1 MSYLKCALLAALV
14 GGLASGAEFPGAEIS
29 NGLIEA
35 KLYLPD
41 AEKGYYRGTRF
52 DWSGVIHSLRYKGH
66 EFFGQWFERY
76 DPVLHDAIMGPV
88 EEFLTGET
96 ALGYAEAKPGGTFI
110 RIGVGAVRKPD
121 EQTFQRFHTYE
132 LVNPG
137 KWRVAKAAD
146 RVEFTHEL
154 TDETSGY
161 AYLYRKTVRLAK
173 DRPELAI
180 EHSLRNTGR
189 RVIETSQYNHNF
201 FVIDGQPTGPD
212 FAVRFPFNLR
222 AAADLKGIGEVRG
235 RELAFLRELQPRES
249 LFSELQGYGAATSD
263 YDITVENRKTGAA
276 VRITGDKPLSKL
288 IFWCVR
294 ATLCPE
300 PYIDMRIE
308 PGAESQWRLVYRFS
322 AR

>member
-1 MSYLKCALLAALV
+1 MSYVKYTAVAALA
-14 GGLASGAEFPGAEIS
+14 GGLAWGAEFPGAEIS
-29 NGLIEA
+29 NGLIQA

-76 DPVLHDAIMGPV
+76 EPTLHDAITGPV
-88 EEFLTGET
+88 EEFRTGET
-96 ALGYAEAKPGGTFI
+96 SLGYAEAKPGGTFI

-121 EQTFQRFHTYE
+121 EAPFERFRTYE
-132 LVNPG
+132 IVNAG
-137 KWRVAKAAD
+137 KWRVQKAAD

-154 TDETSGY
+154 ADESSGY
-161 AYLYRKTVRLAK
+161 AYVYRKTVRLAK

-189 RVIETSQYNHNF
+189 RAIETSQYNHNF

-212 FAVRFPFNLR
+212 FTVRFPFSLR

-249 LFSELQGYGAATSD
+249 LFTELEGYGAAASD
-263 YDITVENRKTGAA
+263 YDITLENRKTGAG
-276 VRITGDKPLSKL
+276 VRITGDRPLAKL

-294 ATLCPE
+294 ATLCTE
-300 PYIDMRIE
+300 PYIDMRIA
-308 PGAESQWRLVYRFS
+308 PGAESQWRIVYHFS
-322 AR
+322 VR

>member
-1 MSYLKCALLAALV
+1 MSYLKCAVLAALA
-14 GGLASGAEFPGAEIS
+14 GGLACRAEFPGAEIS

-96 ALGYAEAKPGGTFI
+96 SLGYAEAKPGGTFI

-121 EQTFQRFHTYE
+121 EQAFQRFRTYE

-137 KWRVAKAAD
+137 KWRVAKGAD
-146 RVEFTHEL
+146 RIEFTHEL
-154 TDETSGY
+154 TDEASGY
-161 AYLYRKTVRLAK
+161 AYVYRKTVRLAK

-212 FAVRFPFNLR
+212 FTVRFPFDLR
-222 AAADLKGIGEVRG
+222 AAAPLKGIGEVRG

-249 LFSELQGYGAATSD
+249 LFSELQGYGAAASD

-276 VRITGDKPLSKL
+276 VRITGDKPLAKL

-308 PGAESQWRLVYRFS
+308 PGAESQWRLVYHFS
-322 AR
+322 VR